1 LILEGRGRIVL
12 KYIRVRASRINTK
25 IPCLHRSQPKASCNM
40 RAGVCLLPLILVA
53 CSTLTHYPV
62 DSQNLVSDF
71 EGGSSEEA
79 FGQADKRSK
88 KGLDRL
94 AYLLEGGMI
103 LHTWGQLEASNAEFS
118 EAEGVIR
125 HHEEKAVVSLSK
137 GTAQVGS
144 VFLNEKTLPY
154 TGEPFEKVLVHT
166 FKASNYLFLYDYE
179 GARVEIRRSFARQK
193 ENERMHQKEYERA
206 QDEAKSRGIS
216 SRGVFRAVD
225 VHYQDQKEIVRRA
238 KNLYED
244 AFAYYL
250 SAIVY
255 ELNREYN
262 DAYIDL
268 KKVQDL
274 RPGVPYVE
282 NDLLRMAMRSGL
294 SDELKENVK
303 RLGKQPRMWNERREG
318 EVIIFF
324 GSGMAPRKTQI
335 KISIPIPD
343 VGIVP
348 VAFPKYEPVPN
359 PVSYGALYDRQGHLY
374 GRTFVLTDLEAIAIR
389 NLDDRMT
396 TLALK
401 QVFRSAVKGAMVKT
415 ARDQGGWAADMVA
428 NLYNVITEQADLR
441 CWQTLPQNMQVA
453 RVFLPAGRHELV
465 FALHSKT
472 GGRVQEREFVLD
484 VRPGE
489 TIFVSARTGPWD
501 LIGFNVFQLGPSG
514 VDRVE

>member
-1 LILEGRGRIVL
+1 
-12 KYIRVRASRINTK
+12 
-25 IPCLHRSQPKASCNM
+25 M
-40 RAGVCLLPLILVA
+40 RNHTAPGYLSFAGLVCLLSLMLAA

-62 DSQNLVSDF
+62 QSQDLISDF
-71 EGGSSEEA
+71 EGGNSGEA
-79 FGQADKRSK
+79 FEQADKRSK
-88 KGLDRL
+88 KGLNRL

-103 LHTWGQLEASNAEFS
+103 LHTRGHLEASNAQFD
-118 EAEGVIR
+118 EAEEVIR

-137 GTAQVGS
+137 GSAQVGS
-144 VFLNEKTLPY
+144 VFVNEKTLPY
-154 TGEPFEKVLVHT
+154 SGEPFEKVLVNT
-166 FKASNYLFLYDYE
+166 LKASNYLFLHDYE

-193 ENERMHQKEYERA
+193 ENERMHQKEYDHVR
-206 QDEAKSRGIS
+206 DEARRRGIS
-216 SRGVFRAVD
+216 SRPVFRAVD

-244 AFAYYL
+244 AFAHYL

-255 ELNREYN
+255 EVNREYN

-268 KKVQDL
+268 QKVQDL

-282 NDLLRMAMRSGL
+282 NDLLRMARRSGL
-294 SDELKENVK
+294 SDELKENENK
-303 RLGKQPRMWNERREG
+303 LGRQPRIWDEKREG
-318 EVIIFF
+318 DVIIFF
-324 GSGMAPRKTQI
+324 GSGMAPRKTEI

-343 VGIVP
+343 VGIIP

-359 PVSYGALYDRQGHLY
+359 PVRYGALYDREGHLY

-415 ARDQGGWAADMVA
+415 AGDQGGWAADMVA
-428 NLYNVITEQADLR
+428 NLYNVFTEQADLR

-453 RVFLPAGRHELV
+453 RVFLPSGRHELV
-465 FALHSKT
+465 FALHAAD
-472 GGRVQEREFVLD
+472 GGRMQKRDFVLD

-501 LIGFNVFQLGPSG
+501 LIGFNVFQIGPSAAN
-514 VDRVE
+514 RVE

>member
-1 LILEGRGRIVL
+1 
-12 KYIRVRASRINTK
+12 
-25 IPCLHRSQPKASCNM
+25 M
-40 RAGVCLLPLILVA
+40 RNLPSPHVARNFAGIACLLSLILVA

-62 DSQNLVSDF
+62 ESQDLISDF

-88 KGLDRL
+88 KGLNRL

-103 LHTWGQLEASNAEFS
+103 LHTRGHLEASNTQFD
-118 EAEGVIR
+118 EAEEVIR

-137 GTAQVGS
+137 GSAQVGS
-144 VFLNEKTLPY
+144 IFLNEKTLPY
-154 TGEPFEKVLVHT
+154 SGEPFEKVLVNT
-166 FKASNYLFLYDYE
+166 VKASNYLFLHDYE

-193 ENERMHQKEYERA
+193 ENERLHQKEYERV
-206 QDEAKSRGIS
+206 QDEARRRGIS

-238 KNLYED
+238 KNQRED

-250 SAIVY
+250 SSIVY

-274 RPGVPYVE
+274 RPGVPNVE
-282 NDLLRMAMRSGL
+282 NDLLRMARRSGL
-294 SDELKENVK
+294 SDEFKENVK
-303 RLGKQPRMWNERREG
+303 RLGRQPRILDKKREG
-318 EVIIFF
+318 DVIIFF

-335 KISIPIPD
+335 KISIPIPS

-359 PVSYGALYDRQGHLY
+359 PVRYAALYDREGHLY

-401 QVFRSAVKGAMVKT
+401 QVFRSAIKGAMVKT
-415 ARDQGGWAADMVA
+415 AREQGGWAADLVA
-428 NLYNVITEQADLR
+428 NLYNVFTEQADLR

-453 RVFLPAGRHELV
+453 RVFLPSGRHQLV
-465 FALHSKT
+465 FALHGGT
-472 GGRVQEREFVLD
+472 GGRVQERKFDLD

-514 VDRVE
+514 ADGVE

>member
-1 LILEGRGRIVL
+1 
-12 KYIRVRASRINTK
+12 
-25 IPCLHRSQPKASCNM
+25 M
-40 RAGVCLLPLILVA
+40 RNRPSPHVARNFARLACLLPLLFEA

-62 DSQNLVSDF
+62 ETQGLISDF
-71 EGGSSEEA
+71 EGGRSEEA
-79 FGQADKRSK
+79 FGLADKRSK

-103 LHTWGQLEASNAEFS
+103 LHTGGQLEASNTEFD

-137 GTAQVGS
+137 GTAQAGS
-144 VFLNEKTLPY
+144 IFLNEKTQPY
-154 TGEPFEKVLVHT
+154 SGEPFEKVLIHT

-179 GARVEIRRSFARQK
+179 AARVEIRRSFARQK
-193 ENERMHQKEYERA
+193 ENERMRQVEYEFVR
-206 QDEAKSRGIS
+206 DESKRSGIS
-216 SRGVFRAVD
+216 SRQVFRAVD
-225 VHYQDQKEIVRRA
+225 VHYQDQEEIVRRA

-268 KKVQDL
+268 KKVEDL

-282 NDLLRMAMRSGL
+282 DDLLRMARRSGL
-294 SDELKENVK
+294 SDELKENVNK
-303 RLGKQPRMWNERREG
+303 LGRQPRMWDEKREG
-318 EVIIFF
+318 DVLIFF
-324 GSGMAPRKTQI
+324 GSGMAPRKTEI

-343 VGIVP
+343 VGILP
-348 VAFPKYEPVPN
+348 MAFPKYETVPN
-359 PVSYGALYDRQGHLY
+359 PVRYGALYDRQGHLY

-389 NLDDRMT
+389 NLDDQMT

-401 QVFRSAVKGAMVKT
+401 QVLRSAVKGAMAKT
-415 ARDQGGWAADMVA
+415 ARDEGGWAADLVA
-428 NLYNVITEQADLR
+428 NLYNVISEQADLR

-453 RVFLPAGRHELV
+453 RVFLPSGRHELV
-465 FALHSKT
+465 FALHGKT
-472 GGRVQEREFVLD
+472 GGRLQEREFVLD

-489 TIFVSARTGPWD
+489 TIFVSARAGPWD
-501 LIGFNVFQLGPSG
+501 LIGFNVFQLGPNAANE
-514 VDRVE
+514 VE